1 MTEDGG
7 PAAPVDGDP
16 DTDPGPPESHFY
28 TAAWVFY
35 LVLAILGILWV
46 GYSADEI
53 ALSLF
58 IDPERWWLDLLI
70 GVGAGGVLLL
80 GWSLLRDHSSAM
92 RRVEAVM
99 RETVGELDGP
109 QIIAVALMSGFA
121 EELFFRGA
129 MQMSWGWPWALILFG
144 VLHTGPEPSFRVWTI
159 FAFVAGGLFAAI
171 TLWRGN
177 LLAAIV
183 AHVLVNGVNL
193 WRLTK
198 HPWPEP
204 ETNA

>member
-1 MTEDGG
+1 MAEDDG
-7 PAAPVDGDP
+7 PVNPVDRSP
-16 DTDPGPPESHFY
+16 DVDSGPPGGRFY
-28 TAAWVFY
+28 TTAWVFY
-35 LVLAILGILWV
+35 LALAILGILWV
-46 GYSADEI
+46 GHAAGEI
-53 ALSLF
+53 SLSLF
-58 IDPERWWLDLLI
+58 VDPRGWWLDLL
-70 GVGAGGVLLL
+70 VGLCAGGALLF
-80 GWSLLRDHSSAM
+80 GWSLLRDHSRDM

-99 RETVGELDGP
+99 RETIGALDGP

-144 VLHTGPEPSFRVWTI
+144 VLHTGPESSFRVWTV

-193 WRLTK
+193 WRLIK
-198 HPWPEP
+198 HPSPEL
-204 ETNA
+204 ETSA